1 MDLCSYGERLVMMIL
16 FGESLDLISSHS
28 LLNRQRLMMLRSTRV
43 GVPRVLWACISQL
56 PTSHRCCGQQQLSS
70 LPHPE
75 PPATALFHT
84 RPQAAALGRS
94 CCSRPHSASLCRSLP
109 HSSAHYRNLPLPLC
123 LPLRALFFA
132 EASRA
137 LSAAPFSQSAT
148 HRSRVSCV
156 VRCESRQYGGAR
168 LMAAC
173 GVQWPARS
181 MGSIV

>member
-1 MDLCSYGERLVMMIL
+1 MDLCSYGTRLVMMIL
-16 FGESLDLISSHS
+16 FGESSDLISSLS
-28 LLNRQRLMMLRSTRV
+28 LQNRQRLMFRSTRV

-56 PTSHRCCGQQQLSS
+56 HTGAVDSSMLLMSS

-75 PPATALFHT
+75 PPAFALFHT
-84 RPQAAALGRS
+84 LPQAAALGRP

-109 HSSAHYRNLPLPLC
+109 HSSAHYRNLPLPLF
-123 LPLRALFFA
+123 LPLWALFFA

-137 LSAAPFSQSAT
+137 LSAAHFSQSAT

-156 VRCESRQYGGAR
+156 VRCESRRYGGAR

-181 MGSIV
+181 MGSMV

>member
-1 MDLCSYGERLVMMIL
+1 MLIRRKACYDDPVWRVIGPDILSQSSEPTKADVAQYPCRGAEGVLC
-16 FGESLDLISSHS
+16 
-28 LLNRQRLMMLRSTRV
+28 
-43 GVPRVLWACISQL
+43 ACISQL
-56 PTSHRCCGQQQLSS
+56 HTGAVGSSMLLSS

-137 LSAAPFSQSAT
+137 LSAAHFSQSAT